1 MDARR
6 IERIEQG
13 ADIAAAV
20 VFAAAAVYAALR
32 FGPLAAAAAGAAAF
46 YALLKALQAIK
57 PSAPTYAVETFE
69 PAALPPAIEPEPELL
84 LTHVYQTQ
92 QSNSEAALELDD
104 VLSAI
109 GNDSR
114 VVRLFD
120 PAAMPS
126 PSELKTRI
134 DRHLDDAPAHSA
146 DASQALH
153 EALAELRK
161 SLR

>member
-13 ADIAAAV
+13 ADIAASA
-20 VFAAAAVYAALR
+20 VFAAAAAYAALR
-32 FGPLAAAAAGAAAF
+32 FGPMPAAAAGAAAF
-46 YALLKALQAIK
+46 FVLLKGLQ
-57 PSAPTYAVETFE
+57 SVAPTAPAYEVETFE
-69 PAALPPAIEPEPELL
+69 PVALPQAVEPEPELL
-84 LTHVYQTQ
+84 LTDVYKEQ
-92 QSNSEAALELDD
+92 QSDPGAALELDD

-109 GNDSR
+109 ENDSR

-120 PAAMPS
+120 PAAMPT

-134 DRHLDDAPAHSA
+134 DRHIHDTPAQSV

-153 EALAELRK
+153 EALAELRR